1 MYHSIRDI
9 RFSSQFKFKGS
20 VSMSNVETLSGLQ
33 RRLNASIPQQQLR
46 GEMEA
51 RLKRIG
57 RTAKVHGFRPG
68 KVPYKVLEQQYG
80 SSVHQEV
87 LGESLQRSFAE
98 AAIANKLH
106 VAGYPHFEIKTAD
119 MNAPQ
124 IEFSA
129 TFEVYPEVTIGD
141 ISGESV
147 NRVAFTLS
155 DGDVDETINT
165 LRKQRAVFKKVDR
178 AARNDDQVRID
189 FNGTLDGASFEGGE
203 GKDFAV
209 VLGSGHML
217 PDFENAIVGMKAGET
232 KSFEMTFPADYH
244 GKDVAGK
251 QVTFT
256 ITAHVVE
263 EAHLPEVDAEFA
275 KSLGLADG
283 DVAKLKAEIRDN
295 ISRETA
301 RRVKVRNKDNAMDVL
316 LKIAQLEVP
325 KVLLD
330 SEAQN
335 LMQQTLHDMEA
346 RGMKIPKGMQLPAD
360 MFIERATK
368 RVKLGLILAELV
380 KKHELKAKPEQVK
393 ALVQEY
399 AQSYEHPE
407 EVVRWYN
414 ADPSRLQE
422 VENLVLEDNVV
433 AWVMG
438 SAKVNEQ
445 AVTLSELMGSN

>member
-1 MYHSIRDI
+1 
-9 RFSSQFKFKGS
+9 
-20 VSMSNVETLSGLQ
+20 MSNVETLSGLQ

-80 SSVHQEV
+80 ASVQQEV
-87 LGESLQRSFAE
+87 LGESLQRTFAD
-98 AAIANKLH
+98 AAVTNKLQ

-119 MNAPQ
+119 LNAPQ

-129 TFEVYPEVTIGD
+129 TFEVYPEVVLGD

-147 NRVAFTLS
+147 NRVVFTLS
-155 DGDVDETINT
+155 DADVEETINT
-165 LRKQRAVFKKVDR
+165 LRKQRAEFRKTDR
-178 AARNDDQVRID
+178 AAQNGDQVRID
-189 FNGTLDGASFEGGE
+189 FSGKLNGVVFEGGE
-203 GKDFAV
+203 GKDLAL
-209 VLGSGHML
+209 VLGAGRML
-217 PDFENAIVGMKAGET
+217 PDFEKAIFGMKAGET
-232 KSFEMTFPADYH
+232 KSFDMTFPTDYH

-256 ITAHVVE
+256 ITVHGVE

-275 KSLGLADG
+275 KSLGATDG
-283 DVAKLKAEIRDN
+283 DVEKLRQEIRDN
-295 ISRETA
+295 VGREA
-301 RRVKVRNKDNAMDVL
+301 ERRVKVRNKDNAMEVL

-325 KVLLD
+325 KALLD

-335 LMQQTLHDMEA
+335 LMQQTMQDMEA
-346 RGMKIPKGMQLPAD
+346 RGMKIPKGMQLPPD

-368 RVKLGLILAELV
+368 RVKLGLILAELM
-380 KKHELKAKPEQVK
+380 KKHDLKAKPEQMK

-407 EVVRWYN
+407 EVVRWY
-414 ADPSRLQE
+414 AAEPGRMRE

-433 AWVMG
+433 AWVMAG
-438 SAKVNEQ
+438 AKVSDQ
-445 AVTLSELMGSN
+445 TVTLNELMGSN

>member
-1 MYHSIRDI
+1 
-9 RFSSQFKFKGS
+9 
-20 VSMSNVETLSGLQ
+20 MSNVENLSGLQ

-80 SSVHQEV
+80 PSVQQEV

-98 AAIANKLH
+98 AAMANKLQ
-106 VAGYPHFEIKTAD
+106 VAGYPQFEIKTAD
-119 MNAPQ
+119 LNAPQ

-141 ISGESV
+141 VSGESISSV
-147 NRVAFTLS
+147 SFTL
-155 DGDVDETINT
+155 GEADVDETIAT
-165 LRKQRAVFKKVDR
+165 LRKQRAVFKKADR
-178 AARNDDQVRID
+178 AAKNDDQVRID
-189 FNGTLDGASFEGGE
+189 FTGKLNGVVFDGGE
-203 GKDFAV
+203 AKDFAV
-209 VLGSGHML
+209 VLGAGRML
-217 PDFENAIVGMKAGET
+217 PDFEKAIVGLKAGET
-232 KSFEMTFPADYH
+232 KSFDMTFPADYH

-256 ITAHVVE
+256 ITVNAVE
-263 EAHLPEVDAEFA
+263 EAHLPEVNAEFA
-275 KSLGLADG
+275 KSLGAADG
-283 DVAKLKAEIRDN
+283 DVEKLRQEIRDN
-295 ISRETA
+295 VGREAA
-301 RRVKVRNKDNAMDVL
+301 RRVKGRNKDSAMEVL

-325 KVLLD
+325 KALLE

-335 LMQQTLHDMEA
+335 LMQQTLQDMEG

-360 MFIERATK
+360 MFMERATK
-368 RVKLGLILAELV
+368 RVKLGLILAELI
-380 KKHELKAKPEQVK
+380 KKHGLQAKPEQVQ
-393 ALVQEY
+393 AMVQEF

-407 EVVRWYN
+407 EVVGWYN
-414 ADPSRLQE
+414 SEPARLRE

-433 AWVMG
+433 AWVMAG
-438 SAKVNEQ
+438 AKVNEK
-445 AVTLSELMGSN
+445 AVTLTELMGSN